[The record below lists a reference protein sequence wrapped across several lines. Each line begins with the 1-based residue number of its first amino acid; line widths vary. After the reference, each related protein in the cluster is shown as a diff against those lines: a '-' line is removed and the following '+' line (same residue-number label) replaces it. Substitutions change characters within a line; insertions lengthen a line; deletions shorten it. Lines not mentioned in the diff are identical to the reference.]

1 MSFANI
7 HLLSEE
13 ERNKALG
20 IEPEKEDKEE
30 PETEEEI
37 EEETE

>member
-30 PETEEEI
+30 PKKEKKK
-37 EEETE
+37 